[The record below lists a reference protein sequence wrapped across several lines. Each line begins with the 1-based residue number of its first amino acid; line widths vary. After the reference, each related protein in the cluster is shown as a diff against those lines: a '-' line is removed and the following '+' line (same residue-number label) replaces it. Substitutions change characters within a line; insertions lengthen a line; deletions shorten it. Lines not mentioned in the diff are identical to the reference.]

1 MNHIIYYK
9 ENFDETKARFQ
20 QWWKGN
26 SLGRPMLAL
35 SARRE
40 RPLPVDPPEPFADLT
55 DKYTHVERQISHF
68 RFNAAHRSYL
78 GESFPA
84 LNVVWR
90 LPLLAEYFGARP
102 EYLPNTVWYERC
114 VFDYNRDLPSL
125 RLKPDPPLF
134 LHHQQM
140 LRKAVSLAE
149 GNFFI
154 TIPDLME
161 RLDVLSALRGAQD
174 LCLDFFD
181 CPELLLARLR
191 ELDDTYR
198 MVYDTMYDIVKDPQD
213 GGSVWIAFQVWEP
226 GRMAKL
232 QCDFSTL
239 LSPDLFDEFMLPGLR
254 RQCDEIEYCFYHLDG
269 KAAIVH
275 LNSILSLDKL
285 KCLQWTPGDGQP
297 DGGNECWLPLY
308 EKVRAAGKGLWISL
322 KDGTFRDAVRAA
334 DQLVRRL
341 GPEGLYLH
349 FLYDLTEAEGREL
362 INYAERHWHC

>member
-1 MNHIIYYK
+1 MNHITYYK

-84 LNVVWR
+84 LNVVWG

-125 RLKPDPPLF
+125 RLKPDHPLF

-140 LRKAVSLAE
+140 LRKAVSLADSTVTAVVDTVVADFNE
-149 GNFFI
+149 ASKPQCVAVNTGRAVVGFAPQ
-154 TIPDLME
+154 T
-161 RLDVLSALRGAQD
+161 RTTLSIG
-174 LCLDFFD
+174 
-181 CPELLLARLR
+181 
-191 ELDDTYR
+191 
-198 MVYDTMYDIVKDPQD
+198 
-213 GGSVWIAFQVWEP
+213 
-226 GRMAKL
+226 
-232 QCDFSTL
+232 
-239 LSPDLFDEFMLPGLR
+239 
-254 RQCDEIEYCFYHLDG
+254 
-269 KAAIVH
+269 
-275 LNSILSLDKL
+275 
-285 KCLQWTPGDGQP
+285 
-297 DGGNECWLPLY
+297 
-308 EKVRAAGKGLWISL
+308 
-322 KDGTFRDAVRAA
+322 
-334 DQLVRRL
+334 
-341 GPEGLYLH
+341 
-349 FLYDLTEAEGREL
+349 
-362 INYAERHWHC
+362 